1 MVKRASSPVILPNGV
16 VLLPNGAVL
25 MPNVTAHGKRRRQ
38 KKRWQ
43 YAMTMGRHG
52 TSSAFVLRTPRRSVK
67 KQAAKAAMRS
77 VVLIGSHFG
86 AGNDLLKRVFGEL
99 CQRSRLSL
107 RCEPTWGGTHD
118 LKSLASFKSKNKRL
132 VWLESDANSLLR
144 TVRNLRTHALD
155 FRLVHVLLDPVQAC
169 AAQWPL
175 VSSGGG
181 ANSTLPDVC
190 RETLKMETLPAL
202 YKRAKGAKYKARAL
216 QLRLED
222 LVSRKAAIGAA
233 SWRQLFKFLEL
244 QQVSGDLTAIGQ
256 RAVSELELRSRVRNL
271 QAPAWVWERERG
283 LPSNATLHSSCD
295 GCEGSWNTA
304 SRRRRGGGGAAK
316 GGGGGVGDG
325 GLSGAPSV
333 TAQAAAAVTGATRRR
348 VGALEFLLTSLVNA
362 NTYMAHASLSPPR
375 APPPPSANARNLPS
389 QIVRQVIQEAA
400 ALYRRH
406 LAPSAAHRAVR
417 EHEPLLCARHRDVE
431 QSTLLLVSSCVCAV
445 IMRQ

>member
-1 MVKRASSPVILPNGV
+1 MSASFPRGAGYRNLTPAEPESDGEPSPRAKSRQSHDDVNKPQSLCLRVLQWCCLFALTALASVVLAVKMVKRASSPVILPNGV

-283 LPSNATLHSSCD
+283 LPSNATLHSSL
-295 GCEGSWNTA
+295 
-304 SRRRRGGGGAAK
+304 RRMRRELEYGVKEKKKGGGGAAK
-316 GGGGGVGDG
+316 GGGVGGVGDG

-333 TAQAAAAVTGATRRR
+333 TAQGLSAAVTGATGRR
-348 VGALEFLLTSLVNA
+348 VE
-362 NTYMAHASLSPPR
+362 
-375 APPPPSANARNLPS
+375 
-389 QIVRQVIQEAA
+389 
-400 ALYRRH
+400 
-406 LAPSAAHRAVR
+406 
-417 EHEPLLCARHRDVE
+417 EH
-431 QSTLLLVSSCVCAV
+431 
-445 IMRQ
+445 